1 MQFVKWTW
9 GIKEHDPC
17 QERMVQM
24 TAVKELFWQRLQLQC
39 YDDNQEEEAR
49 LLTLVYRSSSKTLF
63 LCSSGQMEEI
73 SLIMEKEIWE
83 PSDVGDNAS
92 SLRSNTDVE
101 VELVQLWQGGC
112 GTKEGGWEVCLFG
125 ESFWISVQTQFLC
138 AGWLKASWN
147 LNQTTAF
154 TCFWCL
160 TCQEADPMR
169 SMALTDK
176 ETCIRMQGKV
186 FSSIHVQHDM
196 HAWRRFNNCCP
207 HYQATHATL
216 QQQVFSKTKRLNSL
230 KHTTKTLQ
238 QRLDELKT
246 EHERLKQQRSSEA
259 EEDAV
264 VATAPICQRLTG
276 LRKLMP
282 HGVSSPQTLRRLEN
296 RLETPRLKLRLAQSI
311 MASTQ
316 KLINHFQVSAAQ
328 TLTHL
333 KTQSDENSIFNTFL
347 WHLCHDRGQTLKTAF
362 LSFSLL
368 KLWTGAGIWI

>member
-154 TCFWCL
+154 RCVWCL
-160 TCQEADPMR
+160 TCQEGDPMR

-186 FSSIHVQHDM
+186 FSSSMCSTTCMHDDGLITAVPIIRQPMQHYSS
-196 HAWRRFNNCCP
+196 RFFP
-207 HYQATHATL
+207 RQSASIPWST
-216 QQQVFSKTKRLNSL
+216 
-230 KHTTKTLQ
+230 
-238 QRLDELKT
+238 
-246 EHERLKQQRSSEA
+246 
-259 EEDAV
+259 
-264 VATAPICQRLTG
+264 
-276 LRKLMP
+276 LRKL
-282 HGVSSPQTLRRLEN
+282 SS
-296 RLETPRLKLRLAQSI
+296 S
-311 MASTQ
+311 ASTSWRR
-316 KLINHFQVSAAQ
+316 NTRGWSSSAAVKQ
-328 TLTHL
+328 RRMP
-333 KTQSDENSIFNTFL
+333 
-347 WHLCHDRGQTLKTAF
+347 W
-362 LSFSLL
+362 
-368 KLWTGAGIWI
+368 